1 MLRSPFFCFVLFVF
15 LISCKD
21 KTAVPVKNEALKKE
35 AKELRGKGI
44 KTLQKENYDSAFYYF
59 NKSIS
64 LYKKNADSANIVY
77 VLSQIADIQQ
87 INGDYYGSK
96 ETLTETLPYIRKKDV
111 YSAYIN
117 TLFGIAEKELSNYND
132 AINYYNASIKDYD
145 DPESKKYNLNNIAVV
160 YINQK
165 KYDKAINLLESA
177 TKLKIANKK
186 LQDNIPRI
194 IDNLGYAY
202 FKNGLS
208 EKGLLYMQKS
218 LELRKTYPDD
228 YGSIENSIH
237 LSEFYSETN
246 PQKSK
251 EFALKAYQTAT
262 RLHSVDERL
271 EALALLMSNKSVTE
285 NTEYAKK
292 FTLLNDSIIKVRN
305 NFKNKFAKIK
315 YDSQK
320 EKDENEKLRLE
331 KTENQLALQRA
342 EYRQFIFFS
351 LFLFLSVLIFYLR
364 KYYRNK
370 NRIEKL
376 EAAYETE
383 IRISK
388 DIHDELANDVFHAIT
403 FSQTQPLEN
412 ENSKETL
419 IQRLDNIY
427 ARVRSISKENNTI
440 DTGINYVQNLKEM
453 LSTYNNET
461 RNIIIN
467 SIEKINWDAIDDI
480 KKITIQRILQ
490 ELMVNMTKHSEA
502 SLVVVKFDHDAN
514 KIFIDYTDNG
524 KGAKKNKI
532 IKNGLQNMEN
542 RILSTKGTITFDTEP
557 DKGFKMK
564 ISMPK

>member
-1 MLRSPFFCFVLFVF
+1 MLRSPFLCFLLFVF

-35 AKELRGKGI
+35 AKELRAKGI

-59 NKSIS
+59 NKSIT
-64 LYKKNADSANIVY
+64 LYKKTADSANIIY
-77 VLSQIADIQQ
+77 VLSQMALIQQ
-87 INGDYYGSK
+87 TNSDYYASK
-96 ETLTETLPYIRKKDV
+96 ETLTETLPYIRKKDI
-111 YSAYIN
+111 YSSYVN
-117 TLFGIAEKELSNYND
+117 GLFGIAEKELSNYKD
-132 AINYYNASIKDYD
+132 AIYYYNAAMKDYD
-145 DPESKKYNLNNIAVV
+145 GLEVKQAYLNNIAAV

-177 TKLKIANKK
+177 IKIKIAKTES
-186 LQDNIPRI
+186 QDGISRI

-202 FKNGLS
+202 FKNGLP

-218 LELRKTYPDD
+218 LDLRKSLQDD

-251 EFALKAYQTAT
+251 EFALKAYRTAT
-262 RLHSVDERL
+262 KMHSIDERL
-271 EALALLMSNKSVTE
+271 EALALLMSNKSVAE

-292 FTLLNDSIIKVRN
+292 FTSLNDSIIKIRN
-305 NFKNKFAKIK
+305 NFKNKSAKIK

-331 KTENQLALQRA
+331 KAENQIALQRA
-342 EYRQFIFFS
+342 QYRQFIFIS
-351 LFLFLSVLIFYLR
+351 IFLLLSVLIFYLR

-376 EAAYETE
+376 ETAYETE

-388 DIHDELANDVFHAIT
+388 NIHDELANDVFHTIT

-412 ENSKETL
+412 ESAKETL
-419 IQRLDNIY
+419 IEKLDHIY
-427 ARVRSISKENNTI
+427 ARVRSISRENNTI
-440 DTGINYVQNLKEM
+440 DTGINYLPNLREM
-453 LSTYNNET
+453 LSTYNNDE

-480 KKITIQRILQ
+480 KKITIQRTLQ
-490 ELMVNMTKHSEA
+490 ELMVNMTKHSGA
-502 SLVVVKFDHDAN
+502 SLVVVKFDQDAN
-514 KIFIDYTDNG
+514 MIFIDYIDNG

-532 IKNGLQNMEN
+532 FKNGLQNMEN

-557 DKGFKMK
+557 DKGFKVK

>member
-1 MLRSPFFCFVLFVF
+1 MLRSPFFCFLFFVF
-15 LISCKD
+15 LLSCKD
-21 KTAVPVKNEALKKE
+21 KTDVPVKNEALKKE

-44 KTLQKENYDSAFYYF
+44 KTLEKENYDSAFYYF
-59 NKSIS
+59 NKSII
-64 LYKKNADSANIVY
+64 LYKKTADSANIVY
-77 VLSQIADIQQ
+77 VLSQVANIQQ

-96 ETLTETLPYIRKKDV
+96 ETLTEALPYVRKKDI
-111 YSAYIN
+111 YSSYIN
-117 TLFGIAEKELSNYND
+117 NLFGIAEKELSNYKD
-132 AINYYNASIKDYD
+132 AIYYYNETIKDYNK
-145 DPESKKYNLNNIAVV
+145 PGVKRYSLNNIAVI

-177 TKLKIANKK
+177 IKIKITKTE
-186 LQDNIPRI
+186 LQYDTSRI
-194 IDNLGYAY
+194 LDNLGYAY
-202 FKNGLS
+202 FKNGLP
-208 EKGLLYMQKS
+208 EKGLLYMNKS

-228 YGSIENSIH
+228 YGSIENSLH

-251 EFALKAYQTAT
+251 EFALKAYGTAT
-262 RLHSVDERL
+262 KMHSIDERL
-271 EALALLMSNKSVTE
+271 ESLALLMSNKSVAE

-292 FTLLNDSIIKVRN
+292 FTFLNDSITKIRN
-305 NFKNKFAKIK
+305 NFKNKSAKIK

-320 EKDENEKLRLE
+320 EKNENEKLRLE
-331 KTENQLALQRA
+331 KAENQLALQRA
-342 EYRQFIFFS
+342 QYRQFIFISIFLL
-351 LFLFLSVLIFYLR
+351 LFLLIFYLR

-376 EAAYETE
+376 KTAYETE

-388 DIHDELANDVFHAIT
+388 DIHDELANDVFHTIA

-419 IQRLDNIY
+419 IQKLDHIY

-440 DTGINYVQNLKEM
+440 DTGIHYVTNLKEM

-467 SIEKINWDAIDDI
+467 SIEKINWEAIDDI
-480 KKITIQRILQ
+480 KKITIQRLLQ
-490 ELMVNMTKHSEA
+490 ELMVNMSKHSEA
-502 SLVVVKFDHDAN
+502 SLVVVKFDHDTN

-532 IKNGLQNMEN
+532 IKNGIQNMEN
-542 RILSTKGTITFDTEP
+542 RILSTKGTLTFDTEP
-557 DKGFKMK
+557 NKGFKVK